1 VKRTAEGIQELSAF
15 CREHRV
21 ELVVIE
27 ATGGYEKLPFALLWE
42 AGMPCALANPRAV
55 RRFAEAMGYLEK
67 TDKIDAGMI
76 AHFAASK
83 GLVARPPAAPAQ
95 QRLRALVLRLRQ
107 ITDALT
113 AQTNQRR
120 FVDDRLVLATI
131 DEMVALLRRQ
141 ARQIETEITSVIG
154 ADPVW
159 KALDRA
165 FRTIK
170 GVADRTIARLCAEL
184 PEIGTF
190 TGKAIAKLAGLAP
203 LAKDSG
209 QVQGRRRIRQGRVSV
224 RSILV
229 VIAEIV
235 RRHDPDFAAF
245 HAKLRAAGKPLMAV
259 RVAIARKLLV
269 RLNAK
274 ARDVRLEL
282 ASNA

>member
-1 VKRTAEGIQELSAF
+1 VKRTAEGIEELSAF

-27 ATGGYEKLPFALLWE
+27 ATGGYEKLPFMLLWE
-42 AGMPCALANPRAV
+42 AGIPCALANPRAV

-83 GLVARPPAAPAQ
+83 GLVARPPAVPAQ

-141 ARQIETEITSVIG
+141 ARQIEREITSVIG

-170 GVADRTIARLCAEL
+170 GVADRTVARLCAEL

-229 VIAEIV
+229 VVAEIV

-274 ARDVRLEL
+274 ARDVRLGL